1 VTRPRV
7 VIAGIGPAGPELVT
21 GEVSAAIG
29 RIKHRYLRTARHP
42 SAAVVPNAIACDDL
56 YESADTFDDVYRR
69 IVDRIVDGATQH
81 GEVLYAVPGSP
92 HVLERSVRW
101 LIANERVETTVLP
114 GMSFLDLAYARLGI
128 DPIEATVTL
137 IDAHMFTR
145 SAAGRTGPLLVAH
158 THDRRTLSDVK
169 LAIDDA
175 PTEPVTVLQRLGLP
189 DEAVFQVQW
198 ADLDRVVDPDHLTC
212 LYIPHLDAPVAGELM
227 RFYEVVRQLRT
238 DCPWDRKQTHQ
249 SLARYALEESYE
261 LVEAIAAVDPERADT
276 DEALIDE
283 LGDVL
288 LQVVLH
294 AAIGEQEGRFNLAE
308 VATGITDKMIRRH
321 PHVFG
326 DVEVSGAEQV
336 IMNWE
341 AIKRAEKE
349 GKAGNA
355 AAAPTSAAPTTSSVD
370 GVPGHLPALSY
381 ANEIAK
387 KAAKAGIDWDD
398 PRGTIDKVREEIDEV
413 VDAWDEPIAVS
424 EEIGDLLFAVV
435 NMARHRGV
443 DPEVAMRQAA
453 AKFRTRVIA
462 LEALAVARGLDTR
475 TCGVAVLDELWNAV
489 KLTEKPATH

>member
-1 VTRPRV
+1 MTRPRV
-7 VIAGIGPAGPELVT
+7 VVAGIGPAGPELVT
-21 GEVSAAIG
+21 GEVTAAIA
-29 RIKHRYLRTARHP
+29 RISHRYLRTARHP
-42 SAAVVPNAIACDDL
+42 SAGAVADAITCDDL
-56 YESADTFDDVYRR
+56 YDSADTFDDVYRR
-69 IVDRIVDGATQH
+69 IVDRLVDGATQH

-101 LIANERVETTVLP
+101 LVADERVETVVLS

-128 DPIEATVTL
+128 DPIESAVTM
-137 IDAHMFTR
+137 IDAHTFTR
-145 SAAGRTGPLLVAH
+145 SAAGHAGPLLVAH
-158 THDRRTLSDVK
+158 THDLRTLSDVK
-169 LAIDDA
+169 LAVDDE
-175 PTEPVTVLQRLGLP
+175 PTEPVIVLQRLGLP
-189 DEAVFQVQW
+189 DEAVFDVPW
-198 ADLDRVVDPDHLTC
+198 ADLDRVVDADHLTC
-212 LYIPHLDAPVAGELM
+212 IYVPRLASPVAGELM

-238 DCPWDRKQTHQ
+238 DCPWDRKQTHR

-276 DEALIDE
+276 DEALIEE

-326 DVEVSGAEQV
+326 DAEVSGADQV
-336 IMNWE
+336 VTNWE
-341 AIKRAEKE
+341 AIKRAEKA
-349 GKAGNA
+349 GKAGTTPTPA
-355 AAAPTSAAPTTSSVD
+355 GDAPVTSSVD

-381 ANEIAK
+381 ATEVAK
-387 KAAKAGIDWDD
+387 RAAKAGIDWDD

-413 VDAWDEPIAVS
+413 VEAWDDPIAVS

-443 DPEVAMRQAA
+443 DAEVAMRQAT
-453 AKFRTRVIA
+453 AKFTSRVVA
-462 LEALAVARGLDTR
+462 LEALAAERGLDTR
-475 TCGVAVLDELWNAV
+475 TCGLSLLDELWNAV
-489 KLTEKPATH
+489 KATR